1 MKVYKL
7 RNLDAG
13 AILEGKEKA
22 TVVYRNLC
30 KDKEYEFYIDDNTH
44 IIYSGKKGSDDAR
57 KIGNSGEFVS
67 YLEKKY
73 REDRDPRRELHPVR
87 VNNNGECV
95 MVFFPDR
102 EEAVEY
108 TNQTDYTSL
117 LPPVRM
123 WEEDMYRHVIMC
135 KDKDGNFADV
145 TITDDP
151 ALTPFAQFLSD
162 RKIKMKTV
170 SERFDIPYR
179 TVQNWKAGISKCP
192 EYVLGMMEELLDGDI
207 K

>member
-22 TVVYRNLC
+22 TVVYRNFC
-30 KDKEYEFYIDDNTH
+30 KDYEFYLDDNTL
-44 IIYSGKKGSDDAR
+44 IIYAAKKGADDAR
-57 KIGNSGEFVS
+57 KIGNSSEFVS

-87 VNNNGECV
+87 VNNNGDCV
-95 MVFFPDR
+95 IVFFPDR

-108 TNQTDYTSL
+108 ANQTDYTSL

-123 WEEDMYRHVIMC
+123 WEEDMYRYVIMC

-145 TITDDP
+145 TLTDEP
-151 ALTPFAQFLSD
+151 AVTPFAQFLSE
-162 RKIKMKTV
+162 RNLKMKYV
-170 SERFDIPYR
+170 SERFNIPYR
-179 TVQNWKAGISKCP
+179 TVQNWKAGINRCP
-192 EYVLGMMEELLDGDI
+192 DYVLNMMQELIGID
-207 K
+207 KK